1 MGIKFSS
8 NHQKA
13 GSGGPSFLARSIAL
27 AQLQGPV
34 VTEEMAQT
42 TKQVQIL
49 KVRDLKFCPKNI
61 FFEKNRYHPKREFGI

>member
-27 AQLQGPV
+27 AQLQRPA
-34 VTEEMAQT
+34 VTEEMTQT

-49 KVRDLKFCPKNI
+49 KVRDLKFVSKK
-61 FFEKNRYHPKREFGI
+61 FFEKNPLSP